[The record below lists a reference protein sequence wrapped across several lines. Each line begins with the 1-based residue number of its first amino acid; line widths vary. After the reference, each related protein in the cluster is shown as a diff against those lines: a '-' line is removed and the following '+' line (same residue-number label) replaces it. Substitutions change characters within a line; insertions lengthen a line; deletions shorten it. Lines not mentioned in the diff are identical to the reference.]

1 MWCLLLCLFTGTTI
15 LWVLTYPEKC
25 IGGFMAIL
33 MNNVMNNEVRGFNA
47 VANLRQA
54 VVNKLYEQSIVI
66 RKFTVSVDMEGEAH
80 VSFKYGTIG
89 MNPVAV
95 AFGLDYDVRLNNL
108 PVEVKLENDKTE
120 ARKVNV
126 DGHKYIFCTSLITI
140 ECEDEQKINE
150 LAADGFVFGDNV
162 YRAAGS
168 SPSNEKHAV
177 KFYYKVTDKI
187 DTEVKAFNIMDEVA
201 GKVFSAKFAKLLN
214 GKAITKMNT
223 RLGNYLTTMLSLAQI
238 DLSKDYIAVV
248 HEEKDENGKVTKDG
262 SIVGAY
268 DFDEATIEAMDK
280 AGIEIDNHINDGA
293 NYYATDVIV
302 EMAAN
307 VGVKMTHKDALKVAV
322 QNRATYLTGKT
333 MSRTLTRKQLVTIA
347 EANNAVYYG
356 NTNGRLLALFDEDG
370 AKLINT
376 AALKNEQPVIDIYV
390 MAIAKASTVRTSGQ
404 HLIKYMSVDEET
416 TIKFMKKAMN
426 GKLDE
431 FFLNKLN
438 NEAVMNSVNAKLIAA
453 LGDEAV
459 KNTAL
464 METIISDTIK
474 YATSAIAKTKVDIAG
489 VYSHMMFDLTYAL
502 TEGRVD
508 RTLGITK
515 DGFVEAYSEDV
526 LRTFKNEI
534 AAIENNNELTE
545 DEKDEQLFQLLSGVV
560 IKYPSAMPKEYE
572 IVVYLTKKQIE
583 RRIKAATKD
592 NDDRKTLREY
602 FNNTPYGC
610 TVYAPIN
617 AMKNKLAGADV
628 DFDATMTDM
637 SALKFI
643 LIDQRIKENE
653 TRPGFMGYCTF
664 ISYKDINRD
673 ELQADENDDIEL

>member
-1 MWCLLLCLFTGTTI
+1 
-15 LWVLTYPEKC
+15 
-25 IGGFMAIL
+25 MAIL
-33 MNNVMNNEVRGFNA
+33 MNNVMNNEVKGFA
-47 VANLRQA
+47 ANQAMRSA
-54 VVNKLYEQSIVI
+54 VVKALYEQSIVI
-66 RKFTVSVDMEGEAH
+66 RKFEVTTDEDNNMNMT
-80 VSFKYGTIG
+80 FKYGTIG

-95 AFGLDYDVRLNNL
+95 AFGLDYDVRIPNL

-120 ARKVNV
+120 PRRVNV
-126 DGHKYIFCTSLITI
+126 DGQKYIFCTSLITV
-140 ECEDEQKINE
+140 ECDDEQAINDM
-150 LAADGFVFGDNV
+150 AINGFVVTDKEGNSVV

-177 KFYYKVTDKI
+177 KFFYKVTEEI
-187 DTEVKAFNIMDEVA
+187 DTELKAFNIMDKVA
-201 GKVFSAKFAKLLN
+201 GNVFSAKFAKLMT
-214 GKAITKMNT
+214 GKAVTKMNT
-223 RLGNYLTTMLSLAQI
+223 RLGNYLTTMKSLAQI
-238 DLSKDYIAVV
+238 DLTKDYIALV
-248 HEEKDENGKVTKDG
+248 DG
-262 SIVGAY
+262 SIDGAH
-268 DFDEATIEAMDK
+268 DFDEETRKQMDK
-280 AGIEIDNHINDGA
+280 VGISIDNNINDGA

-333 MSRTLTRKQLVTIA
+333 MSRTLTKEHLVRVA
-347 EANNAVYYG
+347 KANNAKFYG
-356 NTNGRLLALFDEDG
+356 NRNGRLLAVFDTDG
-370 AKLINT
+370 AKLVNY
-376 AALKNEQPVIDIYV
+376 AALEAGTAVIDVYV

-404 HLIKYMSVDEET
+404 HLIKYMSVDEKT
-416 TIKFMKKAMN
+416 TIKFMKNALGN
-426 GKLDE
+426 KLDE
-431 FFLNKLN
+431 FFLDKLN

-453 LGDEAV
+453 LGEDAV

-464 METIISDTIK
+464 METLISDTIK
-474 YATSAIAKTKVDIAG
+474 YATSAIAKTKVDIEG
-489 VYSHMMFDLTYAL
+489 VYSHMMFDLSYAL
-502 TEGRVD
+502 TNGRVNGV
-508 RTLGITK
+508 LGITK

-526 LRTFKNEI
+526 LRMYKDEI

-572 IVVYLTKKQIE
+572 IVVYLTRKQLM
-583 RRIKAATKD
+583 RKIKAVTKD
-592 NDDRKTLREY
+592 NKDRETLREY

-643 LIDQRIKENE
+643 LIDQRLKEQNS
-653 TRPGFMGYCTF
+653 RPGFMGYCTF
-664 ISYKDINRD
+664 ISYNNIDRTD
-673 ELQADENDDIEL
+673 LQADENDDIEL

>member
-1 MWCLLLCLFTGTTI
+1 
-15 LWVLTYPEKC
+15 
-25 IGGFMAIL
+25 MAIL
-33 MNNVMNNEVRGFNA
+33 MNNVMNNEVKGFA
-47 VANLRQA
+47 ANQAMRSA
-54 VVNKLYEQSIVI
+54 VVKALYEQSIVI
-66 RKFTVSVDMEGEAH
+66 RKFEVTTDEDNNMNMT
-80 VSFKYGTIG
+80 FKYGTIG

-95 AFGLDYDVRLNNL
+95 AFGLDYDVRIPNL

-120 ARKVNV
+120 PRRVNV
-126 DGHKYIFCTSLITI
+126 DGQKYIFCTSLITV
-140 ECEDEQKINE
+140 ECDDEQAINDM
-150 LAADGFVFGDNV
+150 AINGFVVTDKDGNSVV

-177 KFYYKVTDKI
+177 KFYYKVTEEI
-187 DTEVKAFNIMDEVA
+187 DTELKAFNIMDDIS
-201 GKVFSAKFAKLLN
+201 GNVFSAKFAKLLN
-214 GKAITKMNT
+214 GKDITKMNT

-238 DLSKDYIAVV
+238 DLTKDYIALV
-248 HEEKDENGKVTKDG
+248 DG
-262 SIVGAY
+262 SIDGAH
-268 DFDEATIEAMDK
+268 DFDEETRKQMDK
-280 AGIEIDNHINDGA
+280 VGISIDNNINDGA

-333 MSRTLTRKQLVTIA
+333 MSRTLTKEHLVRVA
-347 EANNAVYYG
+347 KANNAKFYG
-356 NTNGRLLALFDEDG
+356 NRNGRLLAVFDTDG
-370 AKLINT
+370 AKLVNY
-376 AALKNEQPVIDIYV
+376 AALEAGTAVIDVYV

-404 HLIKYMSVDEET
+404 HLIKYMSVDEKT
-416 TIKFMKKAMN
+416 TIKFMKNALGN
-426 GKLDE
+426 KLDE
-431 FFLNKLN
+431 FFLDKLN

-453 LGDEAV
+453 LGEDAV

-464 METIISDTIK
+464 METLISDTIK
-474 YATSAIAKTKVDIAG
+474 YATSAIAKTKVDIEG
-489 VYSHMMFDLTYAL
+489 VYSHMMFDLSYAL
-502 TEGRVD
+502 TNGRVNGV
-508 RTLGITK
+508 LGITK

-526 LRTFKNEI
+526 LRMYKDEI

-572 IVVYLTKKQIE
+572 IVVYLTRKQLM
-583 RRIKAATKD
+583 RKIKAVTKD
-592 NDDRKTLREY
+592 NKDRETLREY

-643 LIDQRIKENE
+643 LIDQRIKEQNS
-653 TRPGFMGYCTF
+653 RPGFMGYCTF
-664 ISYKDINRD
+664 ISYNNIDRTD
-673 ELQADENDDIEL
+673 LQADENDDIEL